1 MGPEHSYALA
11 VEWTGAR
18 GNGTTGYRSYGRDH
32 VVRADGLPELL
43 GSADPTFRGERDRWN
58 PELLL
63 LAALSQCHLL
73 SFLHVCVTE
82 GVVVTGYQDRAT
94 GSMRLNSDG
103 SGEFTGVVLHPEVRV
118 AAGCRTDLDALHQR
132 ANQLCFIARSV
143 AFPVHHHPAPVE
155 VAAG

>member
-1 MGPEHSYALA
+1 MGPDHHYALT
-11 VEWTGAR
+11 VEWTGDR
-18 GNGTTGYRSYGRDH
+18 GSGTTGYRGYGRDH
-32 VVRADGLPELL
+32 VVRAEGVPELL
-43 GSADPTFRGERDRWN
+43 GSADPTFRGDRDRWN

-82 GVVVTGYQDRAT
+82 GVVVTGYRDRAT
-94 GSMRLNSDG
+94 GSMRVHPDG
-103 SGEFTGVVLHPEVRV
+103 SGEFTEAVLHPQVRV
-118 AAGCRTDLDALHQR
+118 AEGFRTDLHALHTR

-143 AFPVHHHPAPVE
+143 SFPVRHEPLQVE